1 MVVSGTIAPSRDKPE
16 LTAEDT
22 IRIILSNLNL
32 VVPVVAALL
41 VIIIAIIVIC
51 ILRSKGNHHKG
62 TYRFLSTCM
71 CFSMLLTGTLAPS
84 IEIRNGKK
92 YLPPWIPEWLDL
104 NFMVP
109 LIATVIVVAVG
120 ILVICVAISRR
131 RIDDSRGCPKDVY
144 CRSSTLNPWI
154 IQNYIYYI

>member
-1 MVVSGTIAPSRDKPE
+1 M
-16 LTAEDT
+16 
-22 IRIILSNLNL
+22 LS
-32 VVPVVAALL
+32 
-41 VIIIAIIVIC
+41 
-51 ILRSKGNHHKG
+51 
-62 TYRFLSTCM
+62 
-71 CFSMLLTGTLAPS
+71 TGTLAPS

-120 ILVICVAISRR
+120 ILVICVAVSRR

-144 CRSSTLNPWI
+144 CRWTSHIKRPLHYTYTAMCFKTRTNCFCVFCVCILFCLV
-154 IQNYIYYI
+154 

>member
-1 MVVSGTIAPSRDKPE
+1 MYV
-16 LTAEDT
+16 
-22 IRIILSNLNL
+22 
-32 VVPVVAALL
+32 
-41 VIIIAIIVIC
+41 
-51 ILRSKGNHHKG
+51 
-62 TYRFLSTCM
+62 
-71 CFSMLLTGTLAPS
+71 FSMLSTGTLAPS

-144 CRSSTLNPWI
+144 CRSTHQIHMVLWLYSTAMCLKTK
-154 IQNYIYYI
+154 QNKNVLCVCVCSV